1 MRDNTA
7 RQSQESLD
15 SGDRD
20 SGSLDSGQQSEDS
33 LHISHGSLGT
43 VDIVNRVSRKYKLTA
58 TDI

>member
-7 RQSQESLD
+7 RQSQESLE
-15 SGDRD
+15 SGGRD

-43 VDIVNRVSRKYKLTA
+43 ADILNRGMAVGKLN
-58 TDI
+58 